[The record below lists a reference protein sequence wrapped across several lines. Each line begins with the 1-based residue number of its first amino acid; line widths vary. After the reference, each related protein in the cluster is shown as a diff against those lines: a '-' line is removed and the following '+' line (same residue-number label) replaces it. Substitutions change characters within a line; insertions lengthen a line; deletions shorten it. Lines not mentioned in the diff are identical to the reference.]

1 MVSGGRKSGLEW
13 REARVGAILIV
24 GLIVLAYGV
33 FRVGEVLDVFAD
45 RYTLYTLAPSANG
58 LTAGS
63 PVHLAGQRIGQIE
76 DIRFLPPGRQISG
89 DNLVIELSISEE
101 VKPQIRGN
109 SIAFIRSVGLLG
121 DKIIDIQ
128 PGTLAAAEMQP
139 RDTLE
144 SDVSGDLDYIIA
156 TGAQALDS
164 LLLLSADLRG
174 LTQGLTRGEGTMGK
188 LLIDEQLY
196 GQMVDATNELRAMMG
211 TINRSDGTLN
221 RLIHDPKLYEQ
232 FTGALM
238 RVDALTAS
246 IAGGQGSLGKLVT
259 TDSMYLSA
267 AAILANADSAVMSL
281 NALTRSMVEGEGSM
295 QKLFTDPALY
305 DQFLKTV
312 IDLQTLVAAIRANP
326 KLVAPTINVDV
337 F

>member
-1 MVSGGRKSGLEW
+1 MVSGGRKGGIEW
-13 REARVGAILIV
+13 REARVGLILIV
-24 GLIVLAYGV
+24 GLLVLAYGV

-63 PVHLAGQRIGQIE
+63 PVHLAGQRVGQIE
-76 DIRFLPPGRQISG
+76 DIRFLAPGRQLTG
-89 DNLVIELSISEE
+89 NNLVIELSVSDE

-139 RDTLE
+139 QDTLE

-174 LTQGLTRGEGTMGK
+174 LTLGLTRGEGTMGK
-188 LLIDEQLY
+188 LLVDEQLY
-196 GQMVDATNELRAMMG
+196 GQMVGATNELRGMLS
-211 TINRSDGTLN
+211 TINRSDGTMN
-221 RLIHDPKLYEQ
+221 RLIHDPELYQ
-232 FTGALM
+232 RFTSALAS
-238 RVDALTAS
+238 VDSLTAG
-246 IAGGQGSLGKLVT
+246 IAGGRGSLGKFLT
-259 TDSMYLSA
+259 SDSLYVSA
-267 AAILANADSAVMSL
+267 AAILANADSAVVSL
-281 NALTRSMVEGEGSM
+281 NALTRTMVEGEGSM

-305 DQFLKTV
+305 DQFLKTIV
-312 IDLQTLVAAIRANP
+312 DLQTLVAAIRADP
-326 KLVAPTINVDV
+326 KLIAPTINVDV